1 SWPNRPAYAKITHVK
16 NIKFKNN
23 EENKMPTDVEILGQL
38 EKQIFPS
45 KWFGRACHEFVK
57 EYLVPQRIFG
67 SMKMLYRK
75 LLEKRDVV

>member
-1 SWPNRPAYAKITHVK
+1 
-16 NIKFKNN
+16 
-23 EENKMPTDVEILGQL
+23 MPTDVEILGQL